1 MKYED
6 PTPDFEEGIFII
18 DKTSCIKQC
27 RQEYTLDNF
36 DQIKSESNENIKI
49 VIFDKRSLYLFDH
62 KSKFRKFIVKV
73 TQSNIFDSFIVLAI
87 FLNSLILAITDYSDR
102 SNE

>member
-1 MKYED
+1 M
-6 PTPDFEEGIFII
+6 
-18 DKTSCIKQC
+18 
-27 RQEYTLDNF
+27 EYTLENLEE
-36 DQIKSESNENIKI
+36 IKKESHDSVKI

-62 KSKFRKFIVKV
+62 KSSFRKCIVKV
-73 TQSNIFDSFIVLAI
+73 TQSNLFDSFIVLAI

>member
-1 MKYED
+1 M
-6 PTPDFEEGIFII
+6 
-18 DKTSCIKQC
+18 
-27 RQEYTLDNF
+27 
-36 DQIKSESNENIKI
+36 
-49 VIFDKRSLYLFDH
+49 FDH